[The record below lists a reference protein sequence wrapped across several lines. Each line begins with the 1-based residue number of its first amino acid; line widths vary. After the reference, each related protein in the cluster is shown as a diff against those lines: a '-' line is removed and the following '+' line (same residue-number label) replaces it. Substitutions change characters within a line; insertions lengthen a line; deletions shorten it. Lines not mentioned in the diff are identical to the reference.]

1 MDRYIK
7 LWDGIA
13 SEWRYAKEPK
23 HFRIYVQCLLEAWH
37 ADAKEY
43 KRGTFRTS
51 KRILA
56 DKTGYS
62 IKTIER
68 VLSDLSSGEEPEIT
82 IKTNK
87 GYSVGYTE
95 ITILNYD
102 KYQGNTSHSPS
113 NTSHSLSNTSVV
125 PSNTSVVPSNASQ
138 GRTKE
143 ESIISKHNVYTPC
156 VVEELFIDD
165 LSRYPKPLNDFDI
178 KIFNALGLD
187 DKKLIANFASS
198 MGKLWETHNGQKD
211 VSKVTKLETVIK
223 YHLQNP
229 RYITSSD
236 VTEKVLKIKYEKKFR
251 TPTYQEMVAS
261 GKIKV

>member
-7 LWDGIA
+7 LWDGIT
-13 SEWRYAKEPK
+13 SDWRYSKSPK
-23 HFRIYVQCLLEAWH
+23 HGWVFINCLIEAWH

-113 NTSHSLSNTSVV
+113 NTSVV

-138 GRTKE
+138 VRTKE
-143 ESIISKHNVYTPC
+143 DSIISKHNVYTPC

-187 DKKLIANFASS
+187 DKKLIGKANLL
-198 MGKLWETHNGQKD
+198 KL
-211 VSKVTKLETVIK
+211 
-223 YHLQNP
+223 
-229 RYITSSD
+229 
-236 VTEKVLKIKYEKKFR
+236 
-251 TPTYQEMVAS
+251 
-261 GKIKV
+261 